1 MCNFS
6 YDYSLCMVYTANG
19 CQETVLLL
27 HCLHYNDKQARH
39 CGRTFL
45 SNADLKQNGLP
56 SVLHFAQLLWSFT
69 KEEPMREKWRTDK
82 RL

>member
-1 MCNFS
+1 MITVCVWFIQP
-6 YDYSLCMVYTANG
+6 TAAKKL
-19 CQETVLLL
+19 LLL

-39 CGRTFL
+39 CGKTFL

-69 KEEPMREKWRTDK
+69 KEEPMREKWRTDQ